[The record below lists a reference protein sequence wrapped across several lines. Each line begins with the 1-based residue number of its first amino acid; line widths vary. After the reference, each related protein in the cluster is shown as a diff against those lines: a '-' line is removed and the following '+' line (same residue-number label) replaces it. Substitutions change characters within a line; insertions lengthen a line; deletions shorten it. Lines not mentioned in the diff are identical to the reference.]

1 MTNTD
6 IDFDKDGTPKMVPPP
21 KDSDE
26 SIARRNKERAAQREA
41 EIKKSAAEYE
51 ANPRRVDEATKKLQ
65 ELIRRGGSGGG
76 GRGGGGGIN
85 PRNPLDKMRLM
96 AKGGITA
103 SKRADGIAQR
113 GKTRG
118 QMR

>member
-65 ELIRRGGSGGG
+65 ELIRRGGSGG
-76 GRGGGGGIN
+76 RGGGGGIN

>member
-1 MTNTD
+1 MTDTN
-6 IDFDKDGTPKMVPPP
+6 IDFDKDGALSKMVPPP

-26 SIARRNKERAAQREA
+26 SIAQRNKERASQREA
-41 EIKKSAAEYE
+41 EIKKGAAEYE
-51 ANPRRVDEATKKLQ
+51 ANPRRVDAATKKLQ
-65 ELIRRGGSGGG
+65 ELIRRGGG
-76 GRGGGGGIN
+76 GRGGGGLN

-96 AKGGITA
+96 AKGGVVSA

>member
-6 IDFDKDGTPKMVPPP
+6 IDFDKDGAATLKMVPPP

-65 ELIRRGGSGGG
+65 ERIRRGGS
-76 GRGGGGGIN
+76 GGGGGIN
-85 PRNPLDKMRLM
+85 PRNPLDKMRFM

>member
-1 MTNTD
+1 MANTD
-6 IDFDKDGTPKMVPPP
+6 IDFDKDGTPSKMVPPP

-26 SIARRNKERAAQREA
+26 AIAQRSKERAAQREA
-41 EIKKSAAEYE
+41 EIKKGAAGYA
-51 ANPRRVDEATKKLQ
+51 ANPSRVDEATKKLQ
-65 ELIRRGGSGGG
+65 ELTRRGGG
-76 GRGGGGGIN
+76 GRGGGGLN

-96 AKGGITA
+96 AKGGAVSA

-118 QMR
+118 RMV